1 MGGFER
7 ASVGLHA
14 ADDARAAA
22 ERDDRDAVVRA
33 DCECGGD
40 LVVIGGIDDRVGWG
54 EAGAGS
60 QAQEVGVGAPG
71 GVGDAREAVVA
82 DVLVPADRRR
92 ELRAGG
98 SWEAGLGEVH
108 AVEGDG
114 RHAGAADAELVAQQG
129 GRATRQRGVVAV
141 DAHPHQRICGAS
153 GSVMCDRTPRTV
165 GGARQAAMCW
175 RVALAWPPANCI
187 AEGVSWWRCGRE
199 GRVRRS
205 CRVPR
210 EAL

>member
-98 SWEAGLGEVH
+98 SWEAGLGELH

-114 RHAGAADAELVAQQG
+114 RRAGAADAELVAQQG

-141 DAHPHQRICGAS
+141 DAPSPPAHLRSERVGHVRQDTTNCWRSAS
-153 GSVMCDRTPRTV
+153 GSDVLARRV
-165 GGARQAAMCW
+165 GVAAGELH
-175 RVALAWPPANCI
+175 R
-187 AEGVSWWRCGRE
+187 
-199 GRVRRS
+199 
-205 CRVPR
+205 
-210 EAL
+210 